1 MARRAR
7 HAMSE
12 NTGAP
17 RKALVV
23 EDDEQIGYLL
33 QFILEGEGY
42 AVHLAADGRL
52 AREFIDTAPA
62 PTLVTLD
69 VMLPHVSGVELLAA
83 IRANNDWKDV
93 PVLMLTAKAQEKD
106 IVYALENGASDYIVK
121 PFKPDEL
128 RARVRRLTKGNQ

>member
-1 MARRAR
+1 
-7 HAMSE
+7 MSE

-33 QFILEGEGY
+33 QFILEREGY

-52 AREFIDTAPA
+52 AREFIDTASPPA
-62 PTLVTLD
+62 LVTLD
-69 VMLPHVSGVELLAA
+69 VMLPHVSGLELLSA
-83 IRANNDWKDV
+83 IRAKDDWKDV

-106 IVYALENGASDYIVK
+106 IVHALENGASDYLVK
-121 PFKPDEL
+121 PFKPDEF
-128 RARVRRLTKGNQ
+128 RVRVRRLAKGNR